1 MIRYISHEEIDRPQW
16 DKLINEAPNG
26 LIYALSW
33 YLDIVSPGW
42 AALVEEEA
50 GRYVLVLPLPVRRKF
65 GMRYLLQPLFT
76 QQLGLFYLQPPTAAT
91 WTQLGDLLN
100 QKFIYITRYAFNV
113 DNAKLA
119 EPKSLGMSGRLARTY
134 HLSLRPTY
142 PELLAGYR
150 PDRRRH
156 LRKAQ
161 AYGLVVEPTTN
172 VNLMIKLFDENTAHR
187 LNGVLGEAYEYP
199 MLRALYA
206 AASQAGLA
214 SMWQVRAAEGR
225 VVAMMFLLHFKQ
237 QIIYLFN
244 CSTAEG
250 KAMGAISVMIDEFL
264 RRHAGQDLYFD
275 FESPGVPS
283 LERFYGS
290 FGPTEA
296 PYFTVMADRL
306 PWPVRQLKAARA
318 ALYRRLRPR
327 PAANGT

>member
-1 MIRYISHEEIDRPQW
+1 
-16 DKLINEAPNG
+16 
-26 LIYALSW
+26 
-33 YLDIVSPGW
+33 
-42 AALVEEEA
+42 
-50 GRYVLVLPLPVRRKF
+50 
-65 GMRYLLQPLFT
+65 
-76 QQLGLFYLQPPTAAT
+76 
-91 WTQLGDLLN
+91 
-100 QKFIYITRYAFNV
+100 
-113 DNAKLA
+113 
-119 EPKSLGMSGRLARTY
+119 
-134 HLSLRPTY
+134 
-142 PELLAGYR
+142 
-150 PDRRRH
+150 
-156 LRKAQ
+156 
-161 AYGLVVEPTTN
+161 
-172 VNLMIKLFDENTAHR
+172 
-187 LNGVLGEAYEYP
+187 
-199 MLRALYA
+199 
-206 AASQAGLA
+206 
-214 SMWQVRAAEGR
+214 
-225 VVAMMFLLHFKQ
+225 MMFLLHFKQ